1 MDSSDL
7 ATALARPTTVVIA
20 HDYPVVRLGLFSLL
34 DGSGRFQVVGE
45 ATTASAPRAAAQA
58 EPQLLVMGTSAA
70 TNSVGELVRQ
80 VVDHHA
86 VRVVVLG
93 TAELPDLVR
102 GVIAA
107 GAMAY
112 IQWTASA
119 EELLLAC
126 HHVVA
131 GEPYV
136 SPALAMR
143 ILQLPSTSSTVNL
156 NDRERDML
164 THLVA
169 GETSRQMAAAMHL
182 SIRTVDALRASVRH
196 KLGTVDRA
204 STVEAVNRLRLIR

>member
-7 ATALARPTTVVIA
+7 ATAPARPTTVVIA

-45 ATTASAPRAAAQA
+45 ATTAFAPRAAAQA
-58 EPQLLVMGTSAA
+58 EPQLLIMGTSAA

-86 VRVVVLG
+86 VRVLVLG
-93 TAELPDLVR
+93 TTELPDLVR
-102 GVIAA
+102 GVLAA

-126 HHVVA
+126 HHVIA

-143 ILQLPSTSSTVNL
+143 ILLPSTSSTVNL

-196 KLGTVDRA
+196 SSAR
-204 STVEAVNRLRLIR
+204 STGPRRLKR